1 LEGRD
6 AFTADNCDCGVAYGA
21 VSAFAYNAPTNQEEW
36 AQQLVAHLNKYK
48 GYSHHHALVV
58 IQFVIDRSGDLV
70 YAKSSGDPAIDSA
83 ALAIVRH
90 ARPLPVP
97 PSSVTDEQLHI
108 TVPIRFTT
116 DAATTTRRLQ

>member
-1 LEGRD
+1 MRSLPTI
-6 AFTADNCDCGVAYGA
+6 ATVVLLTA
-21 VSAFAYNAPTNQEEW
+21 VSAFAQNAPTNQEEW

-48 GYSHHHALVV
+48 GYSHHDALVV

-70 YAKSSGDPAIDSA
+70 YAKVAKTSGDPAIDSA

-90 ARPLPVP
+90 ARPLPAP

-116 DAATTTRRLQ
+116 NAATTMRRSQ